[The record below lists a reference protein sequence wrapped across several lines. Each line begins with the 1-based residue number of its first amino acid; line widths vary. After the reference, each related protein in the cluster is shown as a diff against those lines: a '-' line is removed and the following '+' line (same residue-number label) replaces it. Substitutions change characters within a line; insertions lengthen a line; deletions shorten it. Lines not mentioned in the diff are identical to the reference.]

1 MKMKKN
7 KILYIIIVF
16 FLGINILLLFKFKKI
31 ELANKNIKFVAD
43 SLISEISTQNTS
55 INNLLLNDSLQA
67 IYNES
72 LINPHVKL
80 IDNNLDTVFLKDII
94 KKKTLILRY
103 DELSCGACIDHIFE
117 IIKSS
122 NYENLIIL
130 TYYSKIRSLI
140 VFQRKVKLKYPIYQV
155 LNNDL
160 IEQIDKYKTPYF
172 FIINKH
178 LRIDNIHLFLREFP
192 QRTTNYLHN
201 IKSRVKTS
209 FVTGK

>member
-55 INNLLLNDSLQA
+55 INNLSLNDSLQA

-94 KKKTLILRY
+94 KK
-103 DELSCGACIDHIFE
+103 
-117 IIKSS
+117 
-122 NYENLIIL
+122 
-130 TYYSKIRSLI
+130 
-140 VFQRKVKLKYPIYQV
+140 
-155 LNNDL
+155 
-160 IEQIDKYKTPYF
+160 
-172 FIINKH
+172 
-178 LRIDNIHLFLREFP
+178 
-192 QRTTNYLHN
+192 
-201 IKSRVKTS
+201 
-209 FVTGK
+209 

>member
-1 MKMKKN
+1 MKKN

-55 INNLLLNDSLQA
+55 INNLSLNDSLQA

-94 KKKTLILRY
+94 KK
-103 DELSCGACIDHIFE
+103 
-117 IIKSS
+117 
-122 NYENLIIL
+122 
-130 TYYSKIRSLI
+130 
-140 VFQRKVKLKYPIYQV
+140 
-155 LNNDL
+155 
-160 IEQIDKYKTPYF
+160 
-172 FIINKH
+172 
-178 LRIDNIHLFLREFP
+178 
-192 QRTTNYLHN
+192 
-201 IKSRVKTS
+201 
-209 FVTGK
+209 